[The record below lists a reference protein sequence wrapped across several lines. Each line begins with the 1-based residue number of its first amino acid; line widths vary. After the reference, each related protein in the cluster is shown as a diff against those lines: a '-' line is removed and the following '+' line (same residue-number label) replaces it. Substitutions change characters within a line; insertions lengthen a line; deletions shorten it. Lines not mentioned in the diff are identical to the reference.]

1 MTISSPSRQS
11 ALSSA
16 DTIARIKALIGQ
28 LEIDDVLRAAIEFA
42 LGEASLDPA
51 SGDSNL
57 LSVLHQTLDA
67 LRESNRRFHD
77 MLDNVELIS
86 VILSPAGTIT
96 FCNDYLLQLTGWARN
111 DLLGKNWFEMFVPPE
126 LALHKVHSVL
136 LTGAT
141 EPRHHINE
149 IVTRWGERRIIQ
161 WNNSLLRSAAGEV
174 TGTVSIGADVTERVQ
189 REQDLQ
195 RFRLV
200 MDATADAIYLVDRIS
215 MRVIDVNGA
224 ACRMLGYDREEILAL
239 SPEQI
244 YSFDREQLMRNW
256 DRLIELGNAADIIET
271 SHLRKDGSWVQVEVE
286 RRAVRTDDNSWIIV
300 GVARDISLRKQAEDE
315 LRFQA
320 LLLNTVGEALVASDR
335 LGNIRYW
342 NAQAEQLYG
351 WSASEVIGQN
361 MACILFTDPLHEF
374 AVTILPEVSQG
385 QTWRGENAAQRK
397 DGTRLYVQLSVA
409 PVQDAAKQLT
419 GLICVSRDISKRR
432 ATERALR
439 RSNERFELVTRATN
453 DIVWDWD
460 VSTDTLWWSENMG
473 STLGYDRLDLD
484 RGMES
489 WYEPLHPDDYE
500 RVEGGVQAAID
511 SDAVSWQDEYRFRH
525 NDGHYLAIFD
535 RGFVI
540 RDKSGKAIRMIGAMM
555 DITARKKAEIENRQH
570 AMQQSLL
577 AEFGQKA
584 LASTNL
590 DTIMDEA
597 AVVVAK
603 GLEVEF
609 CRAMQLSADGTSLI
623 FKAGCGW
630 NDRWLRRSVP
640 LNDPEAR
647 KRYELHLHANGPIV
661 IDDFSTETRF
671 VPSSTLT
678 DHQIASAVEVLIRG
692 PSGIYGLVGA
702 YSRER
707 SAFSPE
713 KVNFLRS
720 ISITLGTAVERVRS
734 DERVAYLA
742 QFDTLTGLPNR
753 HLFHDRMAQTL
764 SQAERNNW
772 YAGVVYIDVDRFKI
786 VNDTY
791 GHAIGDALLTEVAQ
805 RLRNCIRSGDTVG
818 RLGGDEFAIVLS
830 DLANVYDANTVAQK
844 ILDAL
849 AQPFKLDAYETYVTA
864 SLGISLYPSDGID
877 ADTLLKNADTAMYR
891 AKEQGRNNFEFYTP
905 VLNQRATRRIG
916 IERELRHAIEL
927 NQLELFYQPQISLE
941 NGQIVAAEALIR
953 WRHPQRGLLGPS
965 EFIGIAEESGLIV
978 PIGQWVV
985 ETACTQTMLW
995 HQAGHSALTIAVNV
1009 SPAEIRRGNVPEQ
1022 IRAALD
1028 RSGLKPQNFEVEITE
1043 SMAMDSAES
1052 FIDTLRTLKNVGV
1065 MIAIDDFGTGY
1076 SNLSYLKRFPIDT
1089 IKIDQTFIRD
1099 IVTDTDD
1106 AVIVRAIIAMA
1117 HQLKLDVVA
1126 EGVET
1131 EAQATFLRRNQIDL
1145 VQGFLF
1151 SAAIDAN
1158 AFGQLLDRRKSG
1170 QPQFRIFPTAP

>member
-1 MTISSPSRQS
+1 MTISSPSRQPRF
-11 ALSSA
+11 SSA
-16 DTIARIKALIGQ
+16 DTIAGIKALAGQ
-28 LEIDDVLRAAIEFA
+28 LEKGDALRAAIELA
-42 LGEASLDPA
+42 LGAANLDPT
-51 SGDSNL
+51 SSDGNL
-57 LSVLHQTLDA
+57 LGA
-67 LRESNRRFHD
+67 LQLALAALGESNRRFND

-86 VILSPAGTIT
+86 LMLSPTGTIT
-96 FCNDYLLQLTGWARN
+96 FCNDCLLHLTGWTREEV
-111 DLLGKNWFEMFVPPE
+111 LGKNWFEMFVPPE
-126 LALHKVHSVL
+126 LGLAQVHSSL
-136 LTGAT
+136 LAG
-141 EPRHHINE
+141 EVKPRHHSNE
-149 IVTRWGERRIIQ
+149 ILTRSGERRIIQ
-161 WNNSLLRSAAGEV
+161 WNNSLLRSTSGEV
-174 TGTVSIGADVTERVQ
+174 IGTASIGADMTERVR
-189 REQDLQ
+189 REEELQ

-200 MDATADAIYLVDRIS
+200 MDTTADAIYLVDRIS
-215 MRVIDVNGA
+215 MRFIDVNGA
-224 ACRMLGYDREEILAL
+224 ACRMLGYSREEILAL
-239 SPEQI
+239 PPEHV
-244 YSFDREQLMRNW
+244 YAFSREQLGRNW
-256 DRLIELGNAADIIET
+256 DSLIERGNAPDMIET
-271 SHLRKDGSWVQVEVE
+271 RHRRKDGSYVPVEVE
-286 RRAVRTDDNSWIIV
+286 RRAVHTNASCIIV
-300 GVARDISLRKQAEDE
+300 GVARDISVRKQAEEE

-320 LLLNTVGEALVASDR
+320 LLLNTVGEALVASDS
-335 LGNIRYW
+335 LGYIRYW

-351 WSASEVIGQN
+351 WPASESIGQN
-361 MACILFTDPLHEF
+361 VTGIIFTDPLHEF
-374 AVTILPEVSQG
+374 AATILPEVSRG
-385 QTWRGENAAQRK
+385 DTWRGENAARHK

-409 PVQDAAKQLT
+409 PVFDSAGQLT

-432 ATERALR
+432 AAERALR

-460 VSTDTLWWSENMG
+460 LRTDTLWWSENMG
-473 STLGYDRLDLD
+473 STFGYDRLDLE

-489 WYEPLHPDDYE
+489 WYEPIHLDDYE
-500 RVEGGVQAAID
+500 RVVGGIRDVID

-555 DITARKKAEIENRQH
+555 DITARKKSEIENRQH

-609 CRAMQLSADGTSLI
+609 CRAMQLSPDGTSLI

-640 LNDPEAR
+640 INDPDVR
-647 KRYELHLHANGPIV
+647 KRYELHLNVNGPIV
-661 IDDFSTETRF
+661 VDDFATETRF
-671 VPSSTLT
+671 VPSATLT
-678 DHQIASAVEVLIRG
+678 EHQIVSAVEVIIRG
-692 PSGIYGLVGA
+692 PSGIYGMVGA

-707 SAFSPE
+707 SAFSAE

-805 RLRNCIRSGDTVG
+805 RLRNCVRSGDTVG

-830 DLANVYDANTVAQK
+830 DLANVYDANTIAQK

-864 SLGISLYPSDGID
+864 SLGISLYPNDGID
-877 ADTLLKNADTAMYR
+877 ADILLKNADTAMYR
-891 AKEQGRNNFEFYTP
+891 AKEQGRNNFEFYTQ
-905 VLNQRATRRIG
+905 VLNQRATHRIS
-916 IERELRHAIEL
+916 IERELRHAIERH
-927 NQLELFYQPQISLE
+927 QLELFYQPQISLE
-941 NGQIVAAEALIR
+941 TGQIVAAEALIR
-953 WRHPQRGLLGPS
+953 WRNPQRGLLGPS

-995 HQAGHSALTIAVNV
+995 HLAGHAELTIAVNV
-1009 SPAEIRRGNVPEQ
+1009 SPAEIRRGNVPDQ
-1022 IRAALD
+1022 IRAALH

-1131 EAQATFLRRNQIDL
+1131 EAQAAFLQRNQIDL

-1151 SAAIDAN
+1151 SPALDAT
-1158 AFGQLLDRRKSG
+1158 AFGQLLDRRKSVL
-1170 QPQFRIFPTAP
+1170 PQFQIFPNAP

>member
-1 MTISSPSRQS
+1 
-11 ALSSA
+11 
-16 DTIARIKALIGQ
+16 
-28 LEIDDVLRAAIEFA
+28 
-42 LGEASLDPA
+42 
-51 SGDSNL
+51 
-57 LSVLHQTLDA
+57 
-67 LRESNRRFHD
+67 
-77 MLDNVELIS
+77 
-86 VILSPAGTIT
+86 
-96 FCNDYLLQLTGWARN
+96 
-111 DLLGKNWFEMFVPPE
+111 
-126 LALHKVHSVL
+126 
-136 LTGAT
+136 
-141 EPRHHINE
+141 
-149 IVTRWGERRIIQ
+149 
-161 WNNSLLRSAAGEV
+161 
-174 TGTVSIGADVTERVQ
+174 
-189 REQDLQ
+189 
-195 RFRLV
+195 
-200 MDATADAIYLVDRIS
+200 
-215 MRVIDVNGA
+215 
-224 ACRMLGYDREEILAL
+224 
-239 SPEQI
+239 
-244 YSFDREQLMRNW
+244 
-256 DRLIELGNAADIIET
+256 
-271 SHLRKDGSWVQVEVE
+271 
-286 RRAVRTDDNSWIIV
+286 
-300 GVARDISLRKQAEDE
+300 
-315 LRFQA
+315 
-320 LLLNTVGEALVASDR
+320 
-335 LGNIRYW
+335 
-342 NAQAEQLYG
+342 
-351 WSASEVIGQN
+351 
-361 MACILFTDPLHEF
+361 
-374 AVTILPEVSQG
+374 
-385 QTWRGENAAQRK
+385 
-397 DGTRLYVQLSVA
+397 
-409 PVQDAAKQLT
+409 
-419 GLICVSRDISKRR
+419 
-432 ATERALR
+432 LR

-460 VSTDTLWWSENMG
+460 LRTDTLWWSENMG
-473 STLGYDRLDLD
+473 STFGYDRLDLE

-489 WYEPLHPDDYE
+489 WYEPIHLDDYE
-500 RVEGGVQAAID
+500 RVVGGIHEVID
-511 SDAVSWQDEYRFRH
+511 SDSVSWQDEYRFRH
-525 NDGHYLAIFD
+525 NDGRYLAIFD
-535 RGFVI
+535 RAFVI

-555 DITARKKAEIENRQH
+555 DITARKKSEIENRQH

-609 CRAMQLSADGTSLI
+609 CRAMQLSPDGTSLI

-640 LNDPEAR
+640 INDPDVR
-647 KRYELHLHANGPIV
+647 KRYELHLNVNGPIV
-661 IDDFSTETRF
+661 VDDFSTETRF
-671 VPSSTLT
+671 VPSATLT
-678 DHQIASAVEVLIRG
+678 EHQIASAVEVIIRG
-692 PSGIYGLVGA
+692 PSGIYGMVGA

-707 SAFSPE
+707 SAFSAE

-805 RLRNCIRSGDTVG
+805 RLSNCVRSGDTVG

-877 ADTLLKNADTAMYR
+877 ADILLKNADTAMYR
-891 AKEQGRNNFEFYTP
+891 AKEQGRNNFEFYTE
-905 VLNQRATRRIG
+905 VLNQRATHRIS
-916 IERELRHAIEL
+916 IERELRHAIERH
-927 NQLELFYQPQISLE
+927 QLELFYQPQISLE
-941 NGQIVAAEALIR
+941 TGQIVAAEALIR
-953 WRHPQRGLLGPS
+953 WRNPQRGLLGPS

-995 HQAGHSALTIAVNV
+995 HLAGHAELTIAVNV
-1009 SPAEIRRGNVPEQ
+1009 SPAEIRRGNVPDQ
-1022 IRAALD
+1022 IRAALH

-1131 EAQATFLRRNQIDL
+1131 EAQAAFLRRNQIDL

-1151 SAAIDAN
+1151 SPALDAT
-1158 AFGQLLDRRKSG
+1158 AFGQLLDRRKSVFSERAVTG
-1170 QPQFRIFPTAP
+1170 VLANGLFLITADRELQQDFHLLAQRQRRDDFGIRAVFQDIHQQLFRIAVRQFQFVTAILEHLSLLLRMPVFIGHPARRVRRKTDRRPRLGLAGKNSVAVGQVRIEFSRITILRRHIENLRVIDTIQREAAQRVATVIPRIQIPVVAIVCEALWRYLALGRLRRRTCAITETQTLAPQHRASDIAKHRFVDLARLARDHTNAFQRQRGAVAVIRHQPLDARAQRRQRAGENARAGATDQFLQRDQRR